1 MKNEHLFI
9 ELVKAYIQTS
19 NGYDFSRNQWVKD
32 FKGLLIECENGGFN
46 NYHSQL
52 KANIGSIFPF
62 MFIDRAIPILDKNGR
77 ANWKVGFNLE
87 FQNGVVFLKVLIGID
102 KKVLL
107 ADVVASKELFHSN
120 FELMDLITKNKVFK
134 KSAVNP
140 SKQNKSD
147 MDIFLRAIETDTAQG
162 NDDCSNQPI
171 SALAISHASQL
182 HLPVVS
188 PSKPIRQPFV
198 SYRHS
203 HQYTL
208 E

>member
-1 MKNEHLFI
+1 MKNEDLFI
-9 ELVKAYIQTS
+9 ELVKAYIQAS

-52 KANIGSIFPF
+52 KANISSIFPF
-62 MFIDRAIPILDKNGR
+62 MFIDRAIPILDKSGR

-120 FELMDLITKNKVFK
+120 FALTDLITKHKVFK
-134 KSAVNP
+134 KSAVDP
-140 SKQNKSD
+140 SKQNQSD

-162 NDDCSNQPI
+162 SDDCSNQPI

-188 PSKPIRQPFV
+188 ASKPIRQPFV